1 MRGVQLAGLTGDVP
15 AGVDAAFA
23 VVTGFDDALLQGL
36 GRLDATRTSAL
47 VDLAGA
53 VAATPLG
60 PRVAEA
66 VEKITAGS
74 IGDGSLA
81 LLAGARSAVMG
92 AVHDA
97 LLARVDE
104 AQGRERLPW
113 AAPAGDSPQTSAT
126 GTTGSAPAQ
135 SADGPLA
142 GARSWLTEA
151 AITGWRGVDGDSLA
165 AGGQLVPGL
174 LAIGSC
180 RRLAVL
186 LDGLVAELRA
196 VSPIATADRVPVR
209 RWGDLW
215 SRAML
220 LARPDNGTAGA
231 AAPGERVSGRLLI
244 LGVDV
249 HEHPTAMQAQVHA
262 VLEPSGG
269 APSRLVRTAVAAAKV
284 DTIVGPT
291 LWQLLRDHPVL
302 LGALA
307 AGVGIEV
314 TDLVLRPG
322 GDLVWQES
330 GSRPDTPADPFAV
343 ARVQLGG
350 VLADASPPLDRHP
363 AAIAEPVLLEDYTT
377 SGDPDGTVTFHVDG
391 AAVGVTVDRLP
402 TCGPLTPELV
412 AASSACIGLLRW
424 DAGRWLVQPL
434 AIRVTTKRKST
445 VVQTGDWAMGAD
457 GPRAAKTAK
466 AGDAVSVLRERAG
479 RLLRR

>member
-1 MRGVQLAGLTGDVP
+1 MRGVQLAGLTGGTP
-15 AGVDAAFA
+15 AGVDAAYG
-23 VVTGFDDALLQGL
+23 VVAGFDDALLQGL
-36 GRLDATRTSAL
+36 GRLDSARTSAL
-47 VDLAGA
+47 ADLAGA

-74 IGDGSLA
+74 LGDGSLA
-81 LLAGARSAVMG
+81 LLAGARSALMG

-97 LLARVDE
+97 LLAQLDS
-104 AQGRERLPW
+104 AQGRERRPW
-113 AAPAGDSPQTSAT
+113 PAPAVASSVAAEGTPSP
-126 GTTGSAPAQ
+126 

-151 AITGWRGVDGDSLA
+151 AITGWRGVDGDALA
-165 AGGQLVPGL
+165 AGRQLVPGL
-174 LAIGSC
+174 LAIASG

-186 LDGLVAELRA
+186 LDGLVAELHA

-220 LARPDNGTAGA
+220 LARPDNGTAGTT
-231 AAPGERVSGRLLI
+231 GERVSGRLLI

-249 HEHPTAMQAQVHA
+249 HEHPTAVQAQVHA
-262 VLEPSGG
+262 VLEPGGG

-291 LWQLLRDHPVL
+291 LWQLLRDYPVL
-302 LGALA
+302 LAALA
-307 AGVGIEV
+307 SGVGIEV

-322 GDLVWQES
+322 GDLLWQEG
-330 GSRPDTPADPFAV
+330 GSRPDAPADPFAV
-343 ARVQLGG
+343 AGVQLDG
-350 VLADASPPLDRHP
+350 VLADAAPPLHRHP

-377 SGDPDGTVTFHVDG
+377 STDPEGTVTFHVDG
-391 AAVGVTVDRLP
+391 AAIGVTVDRLP

-412 AASSACIGLLRW
+412 AASCACIGLLRW
-424 DAGRWLVQPL
+424 DADRWLVQPL
-434 AIRVTTKRKST
+434 AIRATSKRKST
-445 VVQTGDWAMGAD
+445 VVQTGDWAMGTD
-457 GPRAAKTAK
+457 GPRAAKMAK